1 MKTLAYSLLLAG
13 TALPAFATELT
24 IWDWKSGDPAA
35 AAYYAK
41 GQRGVRGRPS
51 RRHHQLCHAAE

>member
-1 MKTLAYSLLLAG
+1 MKKLMLSLLLAG

-35 AAYYAK
+35 APYYRQ
-41 GQRGVRGRPS
+41 GQRGV
-51 RRHHQLCHAAE
+51 